1 MSNAVPKLF
10 TVSEPFDSDTDAD
23 LIIQS
28 CDNFEFRVRKAILS
42 LASPVFKDMCSLPQP
57 VPDDS
62 APLDTALPS
71 IQLSESG
78 FILDIL
84 LRYCYPVAPPLG
96 TEIFSTVVA
105 VLETSEK
112 YDMSFIT
119 AKVNAHIEASYINDA
134 RYALLC
140 YCRAYEHHEEA
151 QTRTYAFNCLRFSLA
166 SLVSDLPSTSS
177 GTSLSSLIIYHQLVS
192 SQVASFLSSFEK
204 VQRAVYVPGTFWIT
218 CQTCNIQGS
227 EPKWWRDNLVSIVAK
242 ITVRGPTSRY
252 ILPDTTQCRGLC
264 TTCRMHILE
273 KWTMFEERFCKSL
286 EQVARQV
293 RRYLFIHQMIVEI
306 SLMFLLIGCA
316 QTTLDIKHLTK
327 LLWLLNV
334 NVVG

>member
-1 MSNAVPKLF
+1 MSGSMSKPFAV
-10 TVSEPFDSDTDAD
+10 TEPFDSDPDAD
-23 LIIQS
+23 LVIQS
-28 CDNFEFRVRKAILS
+28 SDNFEFRVRKAILT

-57 VPDDS
+57 IPDVS
-62 APLDTALPS
+62 AVLDTALPS

-96 TEIFSTVVA
+96 TEVFSTVVA

-119 AKVNAHIEASYINDA
+119 AKVNTHIEASYINDA

-151 QTRTYAFNCLRFSLA
+151 QTRKYAFNCLKFSLA

-177 GTSLSSLIIYHQLVS
+177 GTSLSSLIIYHQRVS
-192 SQVASFLSSFEK
+192 IQVGRFLSSFEK
-204 VQRAVYVPGTFWIT
+204 VQYAVYVPGKFWT
-218 CQTCNIQGS
+218 NCQTCNIQGY

-242 ITVRGPTSRY
+242 ITDRGPTSRY
-252 ILPDTTQCRGLC
+252 ILPDTTQCRNLC

-273 KWTMFEERFCKSL
+273 KWTMFEEKFCKSL
-286 EQVARQV
+286 EQEARQV
-293 RRYLFIHQMIVEI
+293 RRFLFIHQMIV
-306 SLMFLLIGCA
+306 
-316 QTTLDIKHLTK
+316 T
-327 LLWLLNV
+327 
-334 NVVG
+334 VGSHSCIFK